1 MWVEQEARR
10 RKGTFHLGPAPGR
23 GLYACN
29 FMPAWHGS
37 VKRATTSSF
46 YTPGDLGSSRGAV
59 CPGMPMGRPACGRS
73 GSPSGAHA
81 SPGFCCLP
89 KNVKG
94 RVILKTSGLPGTH
107 PGERCHQ
114 QSHCGSRLPL
124 LPGPGRRGAWPLT
137 VPLCPAG
144 HHQGGT
150 SRHPGFPRAG
160 HGDGR
165 PLAPEVSRAPS
176 RAPGTSPGERRRLRA
191 APGAP

>member
-1 MWVEQEARR
+1 MGHHVLVLHA
-10 RKGTFHLGPAPGR
+10 R
-23 GLYACN
+23 GLGLRPGSGLPRDA
-29 FMPAWHGS
+29 HGEAS
-37 VKRATTSSF
+37 LREERQ
-46 YTPGDLGSSRGAV
+46 PIW
-59 CPGMPMGRPACGRS
+59 
-73 GSPSGAHA
+73 SPRF
-81 SPGFCCLP
+81 PGFCCLP
-89 KNVKG
+89 ENVKG

-165 PLAPEVSRAPS
+165 PLAPEVSWAPS